1 MLRLI
6 KSQTKIFMFLLYY
19 GVKLKGKNNMTVGAV
34 NNNQQQTYAV
44 PAMAAGLATGAI
56 AGGTYGYL
64 SKPWLKDGD
73 ITDTFVKEA
82 DKKITNMYK
91 DGNKQI
97 VDDLKK
103 MQETGSI
110 EGVSEVF
117 RYTFKDDG
125 LTTMTA
131 EQRKAFVKKFLQEN
145 GVENLDEL
153 LKNMNTFTDE
163 VSVNGMTKSAKKF
176 KILSTDMSL
185 EDLNKLLKD
194 KGFDQVFGTATKEN
208 KTQIIEFLQTL
219 HDEAIQGTILVRK
232 ASILEHVDVKKK
244 SMKDLAANADY
255 ETKSIYNAIK
265 KAIRNTNLKA
275 GAKWGAIG
283 AGVLGAVGLGVGA
296 LNNKKS

>member
-1 MLRLI
+1 
-6 KSQTKIFMFLLYY
+6 MFLLYY
-19 GVKLKGKNNMTVGAV
+19 GVKLKGKNIMTVGAV

-64 SKPWLKDGD
+64 SKQWLKDGD

-110 EGVSEVF
+110 DGVSEVF

-131 EQRKAFVKKFLQEN
+131 EQRKAFVKNLLQEN
-145 GVENLDEL
+145 GVKNLDEF
-153 LKNMNTFTDE
+153 LKNTNTFADLE
-163 VSVNGMTKSAKKF
+163 SVNSLTKYAKKF
-176 KILSTDMSL
+176 KHLS
-185 EDLNKLLKD
+185 EDTSVEELNKLLKETKLD
-194 KGFDQVFGTATKEN
+194 IVFGTATKEN
-208 KTQIIEFLQTL
+208 KTLIIKTVQIANQG
-219 HDEAIQGTILVRK
+219 AIDAAKLERK
-232 ASILEHVDVKKK
+232 ALILEHVDVKKK

-255 ETKSIYNAIK
+255 ETKSVYKAIK

-275 GAKWGAIG
+275 AAKWGAIG

-296 LNNKKS
+296 MNKKS

>member
-1 MLRLI
+1 
-6 KSQTKIFMFLLYY
+6 MFLLYY

-73 ITDTFVKEA
+73 ITDTFVKEV
-82 DKKITNMYK
+82 DKQITNMDK
-91 DGNKQI
+91 DGHKQI
-97 VDDLKK
+97 YNDLKK

-110 EGVSEVF
+110 DGVSEVF
-117 RYTFKDDG
+117 KNTFKDKG
-125 LTTMTA
+125 LEKMTA
-131 EQRKAFVKKFLQEN
+131 EQRKAFVKEFLQEN

-153 LKNMNTFTDE
+153 LKNMNAFTDE
-163 VSVNGMTKSAKKF
+163 VSVNGMTESAKKF
-176 KILSTDMSL
+176 RILSTDMSL

-296 LNNKKS
+296 MNNKKS

>member
-1 MLRLI
+1 
-6 KSQTKIFMFLLYY
+6 
-19 GVKLKGKNNMTVGAV
+19 MTVGAV

-82 DKKITNMYK
+82 DKQITNMYK

-97 VDDLKK
+97 YSDLKK

-110 EGVSEVF
+110 DGVSEVF
-117 RYTFKDDG
+117 RDTFKDDG

-131 EQRKAFVKKFLQEN
+131 EQRKAFVKNLLQEN
-145 GVENLDEL
+145 GVKNLDEF
-153 LKNMNTFTDE
+153 LKNTNTFADLE
-163 VSVNGMTKSAKKF
+163 SVNSLTKHAKKF
-176 KILSTDMSL
+176 KHLS
-185 EDLNKLLKD
+185 EDTSVEELNKLLKETKLD
-194 KGFDQVFGTATKEN
+194 IVFGTATKEN
-208 KTQIIEFLQTL
+208 KTLIIKAVQIANQG
-219 HDEAIQGTILVRK
+219 AIDAAKLERK
-232 ASILEHVDVKKK
+232 ALILEHVDVKKK

-255 ETKSIYNAIK
+255 ETKSVYKAIK

-275 GAKWGAIG
+275 AAKWGAIG

-296 LNNKKS
+296 MNKKS

>member
-1 MLRLI
+1 M
-6 KSQTKIFMFLLYY
+6 
-19 GVKLKGKNNMTVGAV
+19 KGKNNMTVGAV

-82 DKKITNMYK
+82 DKQITNMYK

-97 VDDLKK
+97 YSDLKK

-110 EGVSEVF
+110 DGVSEVF
-117 RYTFKDDG
+117 RDTFKDDG

-131 EQRKAFVKKFLQEN
+131 EQRKAFVKNLLQKN
-145 GVENLDEL
+145 DVENLDEF
-153 LKNMNTFTDE
+153 LKNANIFVDVE
-163 VSVNGMTKSAKKF
+163 SVNSLTKQAKKF
-176 KILSTDMSL
+176 KHLS
-185 EDLNKLLKD
+185 EDTSVEELNKLLKETKLD
-194 KGFDQVFGTATKEN
+194 IVFGTATKEN
-208 KTQIIEFLQTL
+208 KTLIIKTVQIANQG
-219 HDEAIQGTILVRK
+219 AIDAAKLERK
-232 ASILEHVDVKKK
+232 ALILEHVDVKKK

-255 ETKSIYNAIK
+255 ETKSVYKAIK

-275 GAKWGAIG
+275 AAKWGAIG

-296 LNNKKS
+296 MNKKS

>member
-1 MLRLI
+1 
-6 KSQTKIFMFLLYY
+6 MFLLYY
-19 GVKLKGKNNMTVGAV
+19 GVKLKGKNIMTVGAV

-103 MQETGSI
+103 MQKTGSI
-110 EGVSEVF
+110 DGVSEVF

-125 LTTMTA
+125 LTTMTV
-131 EQRKAFVKKFLQEN
+131 EQRKAFVKNLLQEN
-145 GVENLDEL
+145 GVKNLDEF
-153 LKNMNTFTDE
+153 LKNTNTFADLE
-163 VSVNGMTKSAKKF
+163 SVNSLTKHAKKF
-176 KILSTDMSL
+176 KHLS
-185 EDLNKLLKD
+185 EDTSVEELNKLLKETKLD
-194 KGFDQVFGTATKEN
+194 IVFGTATKEN
-208 KTQIIEFLQTL
+208 KTLIIKTVQIANQG
-219 HDEAIQGTILVRK
+219 AIDAAKLERK
-232 ASILEHVDVKKK
+232 ALILEHVDVKKK

-255 ETKSIYNAIK
+255 ETKSVYKAIK

-275 GAKWGAIG
+275 AAKWGAIG

-296 LNNKKS
+296 MNKKS